1 MNKLLSHNNI
11 LKENLFFLI
20 GLCLCFYFSYHTVLG
35 NRSVLKYYSLEK
47 QIETMSQ
54 KNDDL
59 SYKKENLHKKVAM
72 MRPGTVNKDLLEEQ
86 VRLKLGYRA
95 PDEMVIFGN

>member
-1 MNKLLSHNNI
+1 
-11 LKENLFFLI
+11 
-20 GLCLCFYFSYHTVLG
+20 
-35 NRSVLKYYSLEK
+35 
-47 QIETMSQ
+47 MSQ